1 MSNENIVIHRQ
12 LLTSQVVAVFERLGV
27 TCEDAEAIARVLICA
42 DQWGVNSH
50 GVLRVERYVRCLQS
64 GGISAHAELVIE
76 QQSGSWARAS
86 ANGGLG
92 IPASCK
98 ATALAIRLAK
108 EKGIGV
114 VNVRQSHHNGA
125 EGVYADEIAR
135 QGMIGMVMSTGNP
148 IMAVTGSCE
157 ATIGNNPFAYA
168 VPAGKYGTL
177 MMDVAMSAVA
187 DGKVQLAKA
196 TGKQLPPGCILDKNG
211 RPSVEPEE
219 YLSGGVLLPFGAHK
233 GYGLSVMV
241 ECMAGILSGAALTPD
256 INSWNETPGK
266 CGNTGHLIIAMDI
279 EKMMPV
285 EAFTKSVETMIEQ
298 FKSAKRAEGVEEIYY
313 PGELEQK
320 RKAEAGDMV
329 TIIPSTWE
337 SLCRAA
343 EAVGLTMKKE

>member
-1 MSNENIVIHRQ
+1 MSNENVVIQ
-12 LLTSQVVAVFERLGV
+12 QDLLRSQVVAIFERLGV
-27 TCEDAEAIARVLICA
+27 SREDAENVANVLICA

-64 GGISAHAELVIE
+64 GGILANAEMAVE
-76 QQSGSWARAS
+76 QQSGGWARAS

-92 IPASCK
+92 IPASSK
-98 ATALAIRLAK
+98 ATALAIKLAK
-108 EKGIGV
+108 EHGVGV
-114 VNVRQSHHNGA
+114 VNLRQSHHNGA

-135 QGMIGMVMSTGNP
+135 QGMVGMVMSTGNP

-187 DGKVQLAKA
+187 DGKVQLARA
-196 TGKQLPPGCILDKNG
+196 TGKQLPPGCILNKDGK
-211 RPSVEPEE
+211 PSVEPEE
-219 YLSGGVLLPFGAHK
+219 YLNGGVLLPFGAHK

-241 ECMAGILSGAALTPD
+241 ECMAGILSGAALTHD

-279 EKMMPV
+279 SKMMPV
-285 EAFTKSVETMIEQ
+285 EAFTQSVETMIEQ

-313 PGELEQK
+313 PGELEHK
-320 RKAEAGDMV
+320 RKAAAGDKV
-329 TIIPSTWE
+329 TIIPSTWA

-343 EAVGLTMKKE
+343 ESVGLTMKQE

>member
-168 VPAGKYGTL
+168 VPAGKYDTL

-187 DGKVQLAKA
+187 DGKVQVAKA
-196 TGKQLPPGCILDKNG
+196 TGKLLEPGCILDKDG
-211 RPSVEPEE
+211 KSSVVPDD
-219 YLSGGVLLPFGAHK
+219 YLNGGVLLPFGAHK

-241 ECMAGILSGAALTPD
+241 ECMAGILSGAALTHE
-256 INSWNETPGK
+256 INSWNKIPGH
-266 CGNTGHLIIAMDI
+266 CGNTGHLFMAMDI
-279 EKMMPV
+279 SKMMPV
-285 EAFTKSVETMIEQ
+285 ADYEKSVETMIEQ
-298 FKSAKRAEGVEEIYY
+298 FKSAKKAEGVEEIFF
-313 PGELEQK
+313 PGELEHRRAMQ
-320 RKAEAGDMV
+320 AGDMV
-329 TIIPSTWE
+329 SLLPSTWE
-337 SLCRAA
+337 KLELAA
-343 EAVGLTMKKE
+343 QYTGVTL